1 MQQSQAWL
9 HVCVHAALR
18 AELGV
23 SKQGREGLDHGKV
36 FACHAEACKASFA
49 ILQHAV
55 NIDLRIN
62 AILIDKTCKEGV
74 QACNAESHA
83 MHSQD
88 TDDVEQK
95 IAQVTHALHARQ
107 TIVALH
113 AS

>member
-23 SKQGREGLDHGKV
+23 SKQGRQGLDHGKV
-36 FACHAEACKASFA
+36 FAYAEACKASFA

-62 AILIDKTCKEGV
+62 ANVVDKICNEGV

-95 IAQVTHALHARQ
+95 IAQVIT
-107 TIVALH
+107 LH